1 MSTYKGF
8 STIGQNKKFRLTDL
22 DLVKRNLLNHFSI
35 RKGEK
40 LMQPGF
46 GSIVWNVLFEPLTE
60 EIKKV
65 ILEDVTSV
73 VAYDPRLQ
81 VDEVIIQQLDH
92 GIQLQV
98 SLTYIP
104 ENTTE
109 TITLSFDRNS
119 ETLTTS

>member
-1 MSTYKGF
+1 
-8 STIGQNKKFRLTDL
+8 
-22 DLVKRNLLNHFSI
+22 
-35 RKGEK
+35 
-40 LMQPGF
+40 MQPSF

-92 GIQLQV
+92 GLQLQI

-109 TITLSFDRNS
+109 TITMSFDRNS